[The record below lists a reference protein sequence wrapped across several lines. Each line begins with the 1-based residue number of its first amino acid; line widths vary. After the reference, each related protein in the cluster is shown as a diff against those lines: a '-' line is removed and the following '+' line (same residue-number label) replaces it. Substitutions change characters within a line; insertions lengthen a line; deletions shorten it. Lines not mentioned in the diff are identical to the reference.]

1 MIKTQK
7 ALRLHIAI
15 FGRRNVGKSSLLNA
29 LTDQPVSIVSDHP
42 GTTTDPVDKAM
53 ELLPLGPVLFTD
65 TAGIDDVGALGGLRV
80 ERTYKVFDRADMA
93 VLVTES
99 NTWGEYEEKI
109 KDEALRIKTPLI
121 VVINKTDLFS
131 PDQDLLNRL
140 AAEKVPYSLTSA
152 TKNIG
157 IDDLK
162 DKLLRYAPDDWFA
175 PPAII
180 GDLLPPGDLA
190 VFVVPIDLEA
200 PKGRLI
206 LPQVEAIRDVLDNDS
221 YVMVVKE
228 RELMDALGRLN
239 RKPGIVVVDSQC
251 ILKAIGDTPPDIRV
265 TTFSILFARYKGDLV
280 EMVRGAG
287 AIEGLSPGD
296 KVLISEAC
304 THHPVADDIG
314 RVKIPRWL
322 RQYVGGKVICEVK
335 SGKAYPD
342 NIDEYKLI
350 IHCGGCMLNRK
361 EMLSRIQKAIQ
372 KGVPITNYGVAICL
386 LQGVLHRALE
396 PFPYAQACL
405 EDAWPKTRSH

>member
-1 MIKTQK
+1 MLKTHK
-7 ALRLHIAI
+7 GLRLQVAI

-53 ELLPLGPVLFTD
+53 ELLPLGPVLFID
-65 TAGIDDVGALGGLRV
+65 TAGIDDMGALGELRV
-80 ERTYKVFDRADMA
+80 ERTYKVFERADMSI
-93 VLVTES
+93 LVTDG

-109 KDEALRIKTPLI
+109 KDEVLQRKTPLI
-121 VVINKTDLFS
+121 VVHNKIDLVS
-131 PDQDLLNRL
+131 PDQKLLNRL
-140 AAEKVPYSLTSA
+140 AAEKVPYVLTSA
-152 TKNIG
+152 TQKRG
-157 IDDLK
+157 INALK
-162 DKLLRYAPDDWFA
+162 DELLRLAPEDWFK
-175 PPAII
+175 PPTII

-206 LPQVEAIRDVLDNDS
+206 MPQVEAIRDVLDNDA

-228 RELMDALGRLN
+228 RELMDALKRLN
-239 RKPGIVVVDSQC
+239 RKPRIVVVDSQC
-251 ILKAIGDTPPDIRV
+251 ILKAIGDTPSDVWV
-265 TTFSILFARYKGDLV
+265 TTFSILFARYKGDLS
-280 EMVRGAG
+280 EMVRGVR
-287 AIEGLSPGD
+287 AIEELKPGD

-304 THHPVADDIG
+304 THHPVGDDIG

-322 RQYVGGKVICEVK
+322 KQYTGGKVVCEVK
-335 SGKAYPD
+335 AGKAYPD

-361 EMLSRIQKAIQ
+361 EMLSRIYKAGQ
-372 KGVPITNYGVAICL
+372 KGVPITNYGVAISF

-396 PFPYAQACL
+396 PFPYARACL
-405 EDAWPKTRSH
+405 EDIC

>member
-1 MIKTQK
+1 MLKTQK

-29 LTDQPVSIVSDHP
+29 LTDQPVSIVSNHP

-53 ELLPLGPVLFTD
+53 ELLPLGPVLFID
-65 TAGIDDVGALGGLRV
+65 TAGIDDVGALGELRV
-80 ERTYKVFDRADMA
+80 ERTYNVFNRADM
-93 VLVTES
+93 VLLVVEGD
-99 NTWGEYEEKI
+99 TWGEYEERI
-109 KDEALRIKTPLI
+109 KNETLRIKTPLI

-131 PDQDLLNRL
+131 PYQDLLDRL
-140 AAEKVPYSLTSA
+140 TSENVPYTLTSA
-152 TKNIG
+152 TEKRG
-157 IDDLK
+157 INVLK
-162 DKLLRYAPDDWFA
+162 DKLLKYAPEDWFT
-175 PPAII
+175 PPALV
-180 GDLLPPGDLA
+180 GDLLPSGDLA

-206 LPQVEAIRDVLDNDS
+206 LPQVEAIRDILDNDA

-239 RKPGIVVVDSQC
+239 RKPGIVVADSQC
-251 ILKAIGDTPPDIRV
+251 ILKVIGDTPPDVRV

-280 EMVRGAG
+280 ELVRGAG
-287 AIEGLSPGD
+287 AIERLRPGD

-304 THHPVADDIG
+304 THHPVGDDIG
-314 RVKIPRWL
+314 RIKIPRWL
-322 RQYVGGKVICEVK
+322 RQYVGGKVICDVK

-350 IHCGGCMLNRK
+350 IHCGGCMLNKK
-361 EMLSRIQKAIQ
+361 EMLSRIQQARHKR
-372 KGVPITNYGVAICL
+372 VSITNYGVAICF

-396 PFPYAQACL
+396 PFPYAQVCL
-405 EDAWPKTRSH
+405 EDTCSTIRSQ